1 MPLGLYLAEL
11 LKRMERGPGWHC
23 GTVGSCRDLS
33 FSVPF
38 TRAPALDCLGYWPT
52 ARNCWPAAGG
62 GPCPKQ
68 NKSSSVG
75 ARL

>member
-38 TRAPALDCLGYWPT
+38 TPDCCLGYWLTPET
-52 ARNCWPAAGG
+52 A
-62 GPCPKQ
+62 GPHLGLVPVP
-68 NKSSSVG
+68 NRTEVEG
-75 ARL
+75 V